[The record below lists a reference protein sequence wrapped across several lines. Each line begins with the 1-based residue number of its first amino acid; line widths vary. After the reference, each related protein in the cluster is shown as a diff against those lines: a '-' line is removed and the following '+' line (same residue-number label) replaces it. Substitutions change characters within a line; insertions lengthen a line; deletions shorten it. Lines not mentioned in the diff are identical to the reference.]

1 MTSLETQPPRLEE
14 TDAVHELLNRLYAA
28 WADNDA
34 EAVADRYRDDATVVP
49 AGIGRTSSSRTRG
62 CSRRSASRPGYVTR
76 RRPRVVARPTTP
88 PPGRPT
94 IGGVGA

>member
-14 TDAVHELLNRLYAA
+14 TDAVRELLNRLYAA

-49 AGIGRTSSSRTRG
+49 AGIGRT
-62 CSRRSASRPGYVTR
+62 VVFQD
-76 RRPRVVARPTTP
+76 PRVFAAFGLAPRL
-88 PPGRPT
+88 RH
-94 IGGVGA
+94 AA